1 MEHTTHK
8 YKRVDIGR
16 DKAYYV
22 YRCLLPNCNHYIP
35 EKLILG
41 RTSICWSC
49 GNEFVITVP
58 KKLKPICVPC
68 KDKKFSKSEDDETTR
83 ILRSIGVIK

>member
-1 MEHTTHK
+1 MAHEIHK

-16 DKAYYV
+16 DKDNPYYV

-49 GNEFVITVP
+49 LNEFVITVP
-58 KKLKPICVPC
+58 KKLKPICVSC
-68 KDKKFSKSEDDETTR
+68 KNKKFGKDGETER
-83 ILRSIGVIK
+83 ILRSIGIIK